1 MVCIIGMAVSQ
12 KQLVEKENYFL
23 LQQLKQIAF
32 CDKLV
37 FLQNLKKNV

>member
-1 MVCIIGMAVSQ
+1 MAVSQ

-32 CDKLV
+32 SDKLI
-37 FLQNLKKNV
+37 FLQNLKKMFRI